1 MVVITT
7 PTGQI
12 GKQLLGRLL
21 DRQER
26 IRVIVRD
33 PMRLDAAVSSRVEIV
48 RGSHD
53 DPAVLSRAVDGAD
66 GLFWL
71 VPPGVTGIST
81 EQRYLDFTRPV
92 ADAIGRCGVRHV
104 VGVSSAGHEWPT
116 RAGVLSAAFAMDAEI
131 ELTGTAYRAPS
142 MPFYM
147 ENLLAQL
154 GAIREQGTFS
164 LAHAADRPLS
174 SVATRDIA
182 ATAAALL
189 ADRSWTGQERVPVF
203 GPDRI
208 SPDEMA
214 AVMTEVLG
222 RRIIFR
228 QLSVTDVEAALNRR
242 GASEGVVRD
251 VIETIDA
258 VQNGIYDADQARAI
272 PSPTDFR
279 TWCREVLRP
288 AVGSMSGAMHDGI
301 T

>member
-1 MVVITT
+1 MLVITT

-12 GKQLLGRLL
+12 GKQVLALLLKHH
-21 DRQER
+21 DR

-33 PMRLDAAVSSRVEIV
+33 PFRLDSGVRSRVEIV
-48 RGSHD
+48 QGAHD
-53 DPAVLSRAVDGAD
+53 DSAVLNRALDGAD

-71 VPPGVTGIST
+71 IPPGVAGAST
-81 EQRYLDFTRPV
+81 EERYLGFARPA
-92 ADAIGRCGVRHV
+92 ADAIRRHGVSHV
-104 VGVSSAGHEWPT
+104 VGVSSAGHGWPT

-131 ELTGTAYRAPS
+131 EQTGAAYRALS

-154 GAIREQGTFS
+154 GAIREHGTFS
-164 LAHAADRPLS
+164 LPNAADRPLAT
-174 SVATRDIA
+174 VATRDIA

-189 ADRSWTGQERVPVF
+189 ADRSWTGQEHVPVF

-208 SPDEMA
+208 TPNAMA
-214 AVMTEVLG
+214 ASMSEVLD
-222 RRIIFR
+222 RTVVFR
-228 QLSVTDVEAALNRR
+228 QLSVSDVESVFTQR

-251 VIETIDA
+251 MIETIGA

-272 PSPTDFR
+272 PGPTDFR

-288 AVGSMSGAMHDGI
+288 AAQAHR
-301 T
+301 TAPY

>member
-12 GKQLLGRLL
+12 GKQVLALLLHHQHQ
-21 DRQER
+21 DP

-33 PMRLDAAVSSRVEIV
+33 PIRLDSGVRSQVEIV
-48 RGSHD
+48 QGSHD
-53 DPAVLSRAVDGAD
+53 DPAVLSRALEGAEA
-66 GLFWL
+66 LFWL
-71 VPPGVTGIST
+71 VPPGLAGTST
-81 EQRYLDFTRPV
+81 QERYLGFTRPA
-92 ADAIGRCGVRHV
+92 ADAIRRHGVPHV
-104 VGVSSAGHEWPT
+104 VGVSSAGHDWPT

-131 ELTGTAYRAPS
+131 ERTGTAYRALS

-154 GAIREQGTFS
+154 GAIREHGTFS
-164 LAHAADRPLS
+164 LASAADRPLA

-189 ADRSWTGQERVPVF
+189 ADRSWAGQEHVPVF

-208 SPDEMA
+208 SPNAMA
-214 AVMTEVLG
+214 AVMSEVLG
-222 RRIIFR
+222 RTITFR
-228 QLSVTDVEAALNRR
+228 QLSVADVESALSQR

-251 VIETIDA
+251 MIETIAA
-258 VQNGIYDADQARAI
+258 VNDGIYDADQARAI
-272 PSPTDFR
+272 PGRTDFR

-288 AVGSMSGAMHDGI
+288 AAR
-301 T
+301 